1 MFDQFGTDYAK
12 QALQL
17 HELLPSVNRSES
29 AHSIISTLFQ
39 RWVTKQNLSNV
50 AGSIGFSKTP
60 VANGIAEN
68 IAIRQAYQLYP
79 VFYHEQGDER
89 LVMDWN
95 DILRKLSFT
104 GVDPT
109 KYSDWGTTSSFEFS
123 PPIDI
128 DKFVNYQ
135 NYFWVN
141 STDTTEQPN
150 YVTIIPGANNDW
162 SDWNS
167 VSGSI
172 GNRWVHKQSL
182 GTNLAFAKQAQ
193 LPIIEFSDIQLSRWY
208 KVVRQWNVLL
218 PQTGEFIP
226 TTAQPDLDIITD
238 LELQTN
244 WELASEHL
252 IPVSDKP
259 LMPFV
264 STQCSIASQYI
275 DTPQYLRGQNSIR
288 LFAVDSSALGF
299 SEYDQII
306 EFEEVEQLVAGV
318 PSQYSTQVRLL
329 EPIETAVVMVVIGPH
344 HIDDV
349 AMVRTVRLAPSFT
362 TFTPE
367 NGSAFG
373 AVQVRDLSTYKLD
386 GQRKLNKYQLPLFNL
401 YHLSSDGTFS
411 DETKVGYVIS
421 YTQDI
426 EQIVNTMLGRR
437 VNDNSGDYSFTTDL
451 VDSAG
456 ALLTYYLISDN
467 THYTIWKNSS
477 TYTPQY
483 VDSTRTVVDI
493 SQSGGWEPSKL
504 LTDNPLRET
513 RAGFRFSEVITHFQ
527 SILSGNSGTIK
538 ISDDGGI
545 HLISSLIASNLSAT
559 NLIGFIADEIHSFR
573 AGFDI
578 QVRNQLLSNNT
589 LKSTVTADIPG
600 AVYTILKSNALYEG
614 GQNAIYDDTLS
625 YNQETAHGYPKF
637 PLTFGILGLT
647 PITQPSVESD
657 RKLKHAAI
665 TTHDSTKF
673 TLDLT
678 IVDTFNLEQSL
689 ATSAVSGSSTP
700 APLTNF
706 CIWRKSTTETFRFE
720 CVYFTH
726 TPPTIPVAGDTWYDP
741 TTAVAY
747 VCDGSNWNQV
757 DAQSMWRIFDVASII
772 LEVIALQERDIIE
785 LIQHRNLS
793 ILDWLP
799 LTVSQ
804 SPEFLF
810 KEETDYNTFKY
821 KYQQQDLSSQLSSRL
836 LVAPSAVDPFTWYYG
851 HVPNWV
857 GSVYQLYLN
866 LFHTPL
872 PNKQPWLI
880 QGYVSKPTWWD
891 VQYRDHTG
899 QRIWSSA
906 MWVNIQLG
914 IIPVGQL
921 LPDNNT
927 ISTGI
932 PQVPPVGTIP
942 VNTTNVTAAGY
953 SPDDLLPPYIN
964 TATYPQ
970 LAGNALVTDVLLLGD
985 YLTFP
990 STFGSNSHIESI
1002 WSSNHVSI
1010 SRDLIAAYQITPITT
1025 LTTLLNRDQIIIGG
1039 VGGIKINT
1047 RTNNVIRNTTP
1058 LHGEAGAI
1066 DNTIFSALTFYAR
1079 RNNFSHNHNSPLY
1092 VWKSWTTRL
1101 AYQTNSLIVPQTLKV
1116 YQDCY
1121 ELEDYQVVLKKS
1133 ENIRKIQFSN
1143 VIITLAQAGDPSTL
1157 PTGSGDDWVFK
1168 LACSE
1173 SSPTV
1178 RYRYNLLQ
1186 QAVTWNTQVKTFS
1199 PTDPSQSIR
1208 WTTGE
1213 EVKLVSQIEGFI
1225 VNKFFVNVITNHLT
1239 LHNTANEAV
1248 MGINPIDYGSLIP
1261 DGTYWFDSINSQ
1273 LWIWNNSAWNSVNVT
1288 IADTILPQAAL
1299 DSMWYNSTSRVLL
1312 QVIRYDDKWI
1322 SSTMSALGL
1331 RYDSDTQVIQKFD
1344 GVTWNDQPYTLVID
1358 PTITQP
1364 VLPGVVDDIW
1374 YNSALDALFVFVVGV
1389 QVASPV
1395 TYIPNTH
1402 LRTVKATF
1410 TAGNRVWETVELDRT
1425 IVLPFNF
1432 ADNIQIIGVQ
1442 GVIDFIVSYTEYMQ
1456 DDGVV
1461 VNIGE
1466 TTELDPDTNA
1476 VISWQQQIT
1485 KAVDKIYASNGLST
1499 RDYTVPMIPNASGGY
1514 SPVPADRMYVTTPFT
1529 EINPFRTS
1537 VYFHTSEGVTCDLNR
1552 IPYIAEK
1559 ASVAAIYD
1567 DTGTAIFS
1575 DEIIPLRTDKL
1586 TTVVF
1591 NDRQAPR
1598 PVNIGQDLSRRIA
1611 YGAITLDFYEHVIV
1625 FDQQTSNGLVIF
1637 DRYFNL
1643 QKNKLNIECQKS
1655 VDFFYRPVMGGFSVT
1670 ASGTIP
1676 NFEMVGEYQRNDYDV
1691 AESNELI
1698 RTTVDSRQ
1706 MLGKLPLAYFQSI
1719 PVTSK
1724 TEFQFWQQMIRGK
1737 GTKGSIQSFTRH
1749 QLYENIQY
1757 DEFWA
1762 WKLGTFGA
1770 TIPRQQLEMHLTTT
1784 DIASAIT
1791 TFSFAPTSPVVVTN
1805 LPISIVTP
1813 LDASRWIDF
1822 PNYLDTV
1829 GETGLIIQDQQ
1840 ASSVSY
1846 VITHSTSQIG
1856 LTIPS
1861 TLPLM
1866 EYITIDLLGDRFD
1879 VQYEEYAID
1888 AGIIY
1893 CNTLTVSA
1901 NTTSIEFP
1909 IDPVFVT
1916 NIDQFKFVVIL
1927 NNMVIAAKRAGFGVT
1942 LPHPTT
1948 DVSTITLL
1956 ILRSDPI
1963 VVSTYPL
1970 QMVNHEL
1977 FRSSELPVPIG
1988 NVVGI
1993 ITIIGK
1999 LPSYST
2005 VSPLRTID
2013 IMTKT
2018 VVKSHVVWDP
2028 ANNLHTSAIAQF
2040 DYIQQ
2045 NDPAQYNR
2053 TQVNATNSPWGS
2065 DQLGF
2070 YWIDSNSLEYK
2081 PYFDAYIFSFDDQTR
2096 YWGELVDGAVPVA
2109 YQWVESTTAPTITSV
2124 DLPLTRLIKKVRATS
2139 SDLWVEATATIIP
2152 PFYVKMYAH
2161 NAPNSLVPH
2170 IFDIPSEWVSMFDV
2184 TSGAVVHKN
2193 GQLVGYDVQVDDSL
2207 NPTTATLAVL
2217 DAAGNPL
2224 VIVQSDIIVL
2234 QYPSQVMNSGGIP
2247 PDTSTQLTY
2256 TDIEVPYVEQVQYI
2270 NNQRLVTYYYWAAK
2284 PTIISNPIKTLTLVD
2299 SVFDLTH
2306 PTSNNFFAVRSDR
2319 TLVTVWGLYNL
2330 HNVESKALAIDI
2342 DTSIRDHYVN
2352 GSISK
2357 PVNEQWIIFR
2367 EKQDEY
2373 PHIAIWETVVATV
2386 VGLRNIDGVITIVP
2400 TPSRSTYDYLYDTTL
2415 QYGTEPTQALISPAR
2430 AREIFIS
2437 FFSESN
2443 PIIDSTELV
2452 TVADPAWKQ
2461 MLELR
2466 QFDKACVYAYKFF
2479 SATLLNTFVFEI
2491 LREGL
2496 YSGYNYSGLF
2506 KTSYVALQTSQK
2518 VIVST

>member
-17 HELLPSVNRSES
+17 HDLLPSVNRSES
-29 AHSIISTLFQ
+29 AHSILSTLFQ
-39 RWVTKQNLSNV
+39 RWVTKPNLSNV

-60 VANGIAEN
+60 VANRIAEN

-95 DILRKLSFT
+95 DMLRKLSFT

-150 YVTIIPGANNDW
+150 YVTIVAGANNDW

-167 VSGSI
+167 VTGST
-172 GNRWVHKQSL
+172 GNRWIHKRL
-182 GTNLAFAKQAQ
+182 LTTNFAFAKQAQ
-193 LPIIEFSDIQLSRWY
+193 LPIIEFNNIQLSRWY
-208 KVVRQWNVLL
+208 KVVRQWNVLY
-218 PQTGEFIP
+218 PQTGEFVS
-226 TTAQPDLDIITD
+226 TTAQPNLVAISDSDL
-238 LELQTN
+238 QNN

-252 IPVSDKP
+252 IPVGDKT
-259 LMPFV
+259 LTPFV
-264 STQCSIASQYI
+264 IAQCTIATQSI

-288 LFAVDSSALGF
+288 IFAVDSSALGF

-329 EPIETAVVMVVIGPH
+329 QPIAATVVMAVIGPH
-344 HIDDV
+344 YVDD
-349 AMVRTVRLAPSFT
+349 ATAIRTVRLAPSFT

-373 AVQVRDLSTYKLD
+373 AIQIRDLSTHKLS

-401 YHLSSDGTFS
+401 YHLTGTGTVS

-456 ALLTYYLISDN
+456 ALLTYRLANDA
-467 THYTIWKNSS
+467 THYTIWKNPS
-477 TYTPQY
+477 TYSPSY
-483 VDSTRTVVDI
+483 VDSTRTAVDI
-493 SQSGGWEPSKL
+493 SQPGGWEPSKL
-504 LTDNPLRET
+504 LTENPLRET
-513 RAGFRFSEVITHFQ
+513 RTGFRFSEVITHFQ
-527 SILSGNSGTIK
+527 SVLSGKSGTIK
-538 ISDDGGI
+538 ISDDGGA
-545 HLISSLIASNLSAT
+545 HLVSSLIASNLSMP
-559 NLIGFIADEIHSFR
+559 NLIGFVADELHSFR
-573 AGFDI
+573 SGFDI
-578 QVRNQLLSNNT
+578 QVRNQLLSNT
-589 LKSTVTADIPG
+589 ALKSTVAADIPG
-600 AVYTILKSNALYEG
+600 VVYTMLKNNALYEG
-614 GQNAIYDDTLS
+614 GHNAVYDDTLS
-625 YNQETAHGYPKF
+625 YNQETTYGYPKF

-647 PITQPSVESD
+647 PVTQPSVESD

-665 TTHDSTKF
+665 VTHDSTKF

-678 IVDTFNLEQSL
+678 IADTFNIEQSL
-689 ATSAVSGSSTP
+689 ANSTVSGSSAP
-700 APLTNF
+700 VPLTNF
-706 CIWRKSTTETFRFE
+706 CVWRKSTTETYRFE

-726 TPPTIPVAGDTWYDP
+726 TPPTVPAIDDTWYDP
-741 TTAVAY
+741 TTTSAY
-747 VCDGSNWNQV
+747 VYDGSSWNQV
-757 DAQSMWRIFDVASII
+757 DTQSLWVIFDVAAVI
-772 LEVIALQERDIIE
+772 LEVIALQERDLITLIE
-785 LIQHRNLS
+785 HRNLS
-793 ILDWLP
+793 VLDWLP

-804 SPEFLF
+804 SPEFLLR
-810 KEETDYNTFKY
+810 EETDYNTFKY

-836 LVAPSAVDPFTWYYG
+836 LTAPSAIDPFTWYYG
-851 HVPNWV
+851 NVPNWV

-872 PNKQPWLI
+872 PNKQPWMI

-891 VQYRDHTG
+891 VQYMDQTG
-899 QRIWSSA
+899 QRIWSST
-906 MWVNIQLG
+906 MWSNIQLG
-914 IIPVGQL
+914 IIPAGQT
-921 LPDNNT
+921 LPDNIT
-927 ISTGI
+927 VSIGT
-932 PQVPPVGTIP
+932 PQVPAVIVIP
-942 VNTTNVTAAGY
+942 VNTNNVAVAGY
-953 SPDDLLPPYIN
+953 GPDDLLPPYIN

-970 LAGNALVTDVLLLGD
+970 LAGNTLVANVLLLGD

-990 STFGSNSHIESI
+990 STLGSNSYMESI
-1002 WSSNHVSI
+1002 WLTNHVSI
-1010 SRDLIAAYQITPITT
+1010 SRDLIAAYQIAPITT
-1025 LTTLLNRDQIIIGG
+1025 VTTLLDRDQVVIGG
-1039 VGGIKINT
+1039 VGGIKINI

-1092 VWKSWTTRL
+1092 TWKSWTTRL
-1101 AYQTNSLIVPQTLKV
+1101 AYQTNSLVVPQTLKV

-1143 VIITLAQAGDPSTL
+1143 VIITLAQAGDSNTL
-1157 PTGSGDDWVFK
+1157 PAGSGDDWVFN
-1168 LACSE
+1168 LVCSE

-1186 QAVTWNTQVKTFS
+1186 QAVTWNAQTKTFT
-1199 PTDPSQSIR
+1199 PTDISQSLR

-1213 EVKLVSQIEGFI
+1213 EVKLVSPLGGIV
-1225 VNKFFVNVITNHLT
+1225 VNKFFVNVTTNHLT
-1239 LHNTANEAV
+1239 LHDTINEAV
-1248 MGINPIDYGSLIP
+1248 MGVNSIDYGSLIL

-1273 LWIWNNSAWNSVNVT
+1273 LWMWNNSTWTSVNVT
-1288 IADTILPQAAL
+1288 VAETILPQAAL
-1299 DSMWYNSTSRVLL
+1299 NSMWYNSTSRVLI
-1312 QVIRYDDKWI
+1312 QVIRYDDKWV
-1322 SSTMSALGL
+1322 SSTMSALNL
-1331 RYDSDTQVIQKFD
+1331 RYDSATQVIQKFD
-1344 GVTWNDQPYTLVID
+1344 GVLWNDQPYTLVTD
-1358 PTITQP
+1358 PMITQP
-1364 VLPGVVDDIW
+1364 VLPGVVGDIW
-1374 YNSALDALFVFVVGV
+1374 YNSTLDVLFTFTVGV
-1389 QVASPV
+1389 QVTVPV
-1395 TYIPNTH
+1395 TYISNTN
-1402 LRTVKATF
+1402 LRTIKATF

-1425 IVLPFNF
+1425 IVQPFNF
-1432 ADNIQIIGVQ
+1432 ADGIQLVGVQ
-1442 GVIDFIVSYTEYMQ
+1442 SVIDFIVSYTEYMQ

-1485 KAVDKIYASNGLST
+1485 KAIDKIYASNGLSA

-1514 SPVPADRMYVTTPFT
+1514 SPVPADRMYVTTPFA
-1529 EINPFRTS
+1529 EINPFRTT
-1537 VYFHTSEGVTCDLNR
+1537 VYFRTPEGVVCDLNH
-1552 IPYIAEK
+1552 IPYVAET
-1559 ASVAAIYD
+1559 ASTAAVYD
-1567 DTGTAIFS
+1567 DTGAAIFS

-1591 NDRQAPR
+1591 NDHQPPR

-1611 YGAITLDFYEHVIV
+1611 YGSITLDFYEHVIV

-1670 ASGTIP
+1670 ASNTIP

-1698 RTTVDSRQ
+1698 QTTVDSRQ

-1724 TEFQFWQQMIRGK
+1724 TEFQFWQQMIRDK
-1737 GTKGSIQSFTRH
+1737 GTKESIQSFTRH
-1749 QLYENIQY
+1749 QLYEDIQY

-1770 TIPRQQLEMHLTTT
+1770 ITPRQQLEMHLTTA
-1784 DIASAIT
+1784 DVAPAIT
-1791 TFSFAPTSPVVVTN
+1791 TFSFASTSPTVVTK

-1829 GETGLIIQDQQ
+1829 GETGLVIQDQQ
-1840 ASSVSY
+1840 TSAVSY
-1846 VITHSTSQIG
+1846 VVTHSISQIG
-1856 LTIPS
+1856 LTIPT

-1866 EYITIDLLGDRFD
+1866 EYIAIDLPGDRFD
-1879 VQYEEYAID
+1879 VHYEEYTID
-1888 AGIIY
+1888 AGVVY
-1893 CNTLTVSA
+1893 CNTVSVSA
-1901 NTTSIEFP
+1901 NTTSVEFP
-1909 IDPVFVT
+1909 SDPVFVT
-1916 NIDQFKFVVIL
+1916 NVDQFKFVVVL
-1927 NNMVIAAKRAGFGVT
+1927 NNTVVNAQRAGFSVT

-1948 DVSTITLL
+1948 EASTITLL
-1956 ILRSDPI
+1956 ILRSDPT
-1963 VVSTYPL
+1963 VVSTHPL

-1977 FRSSELPVPIG
+1977 FRSSELPVPVG
-1988 NVVGI
+1988 NKVGI
-1993 ITIIGK
+1993 ITISGK

-2013 IMTKT
+2013 VASKN

-2028 ANNLHTSAIAQF
+2028 ANSLHTSAISQF

-2070 YWIDSNSLEYK
+2070 YWMDSSSLEYK
-2081 PYFDAYIFSFDDQTR
+2081 PYFDAAIFSFDDQTR

-2109 YQWVESTTAPTITSV
+2109 YQWVESTTAPTIASV
-2124 DLPLTRLIKKVRATS
+2124 DLPLTRLVNKVRATS
-2139 SDLWVEATATIIP
+2139 SDSWVEATATLVQ
-2152 PFYVKMYAH
+2152 PFYVKLYAY
-2161 NAPNSLVPH
+2161 NAPNPSAPHVFDVPTG
-2170 IFDIPSEWVSMFDV
+2170 WVSMFDV

-2193 GQLVGYDVQVDDSL
+2193 GQIVGYDIQVNDPL
-2207 NPTTATLAVL
+2207 TPTTATLALL
-2217 DAAGNPL
+2217 DTAGNPL
-2224 VIVQSDIIVL
+2224 PITQSDIIVL
-2234 QYPSQVMNSGGIP
+2234 QYPPQVMNSGGLP

-2256 TDIEVPYVEQVQYI
+2256 TTTEVPYVERVQYI
-2270 NNQRLVTYYYWAAK
+2270 NKQRLVTYYYWAAN
-2284 PTIISNPIKTLTLVD
+2284 PATIGNPVKTLTLAD
-2299 SVFDLTH
+2299 SIFELTH
-2306 PTSNNFFAVRSDR
+2306 PTSNNFFAVRGDR

-2373 PHIAIWETVVATV
+2373 PHSAIWETVVATV
-2386 VGLRNIDGVITIVP
+2386 VGLRNINGISTIVP

-2430 AREIFIS
+2430 AREIFVS

-2452 TVADPAWKQ
+2452 NVADPAWKQ

-2466 QFDKACVYAYKFF
+2466 QFDKACEYAYKFF